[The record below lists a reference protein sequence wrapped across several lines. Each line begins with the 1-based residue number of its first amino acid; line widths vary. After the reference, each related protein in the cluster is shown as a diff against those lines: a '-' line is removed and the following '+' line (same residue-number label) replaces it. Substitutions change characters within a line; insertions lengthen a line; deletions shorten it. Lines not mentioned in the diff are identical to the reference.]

1 MSQRIARMRA
11 RWRHAGTAAVA
22 PHIGAWRNCDFALPA
37 GRFDFAPAMWQ
48 KSRVKNTS
56 IIVRM
61 LLIVG
66 LIVSPLSPPVFAA
79 NDQSAT
85 MSATDMSADEMSSRA
100 DAGNATSPC
109 HEGKMDCDQA
119 CPCMA
124 ACVALSVQCLPAI
137 AAVVARV
144 VVVGQRLAIRSEARL
159 ASLAPPPPARP
170 PRA

>member
-1 MSQRIARMRA
+1 M
-11 RWRHAGTAAVA
+11 
-22 PHIGAWRNCDFALPA
+22 C
-37 GRFDFAPAMWQ
+37 Q
-48 KSRVKNTS
+48 KLNVKNTS

-79 NDQSAT
+79 ADQSTT
-85 MSATDMSADEMSSRA
+85 MSAAQMSADEMST

-109 HEGKMDCDQA
+109 HDGKMDCDKA

-124 ACVALSVQCLPAI
+124 ACMSLSVQCLPSI
-137 AAVVARV
+137 ASTVARV
-144 VVVGQRLAIRSEARL
+144 VVIGQRFAIRSEAQL
-159 ASLAPPPPARP
+159 ASLAAPPPARP